1 MARLERTVGK
11 LVERLGD
18 ESPTTTSNHGPSSP
32 VNNIRNALDGPV
44 GPVGP
49 VGRQQFL
56 GSDHNADSG
65 LTAMDGPVFVIR
77 DAAAEVG
84 MGQHDSRLVGSV
96 LPEGGADVISK
107 GLITINDAT
116 TLLQL

>member
-18 ESPTTTSNHGPSSP
+18 EPTGSTSNQRPSSP
-32 VNNIRNALDGPV
+32 VDDIRNAIDGH
-44 GPVGP
+44 

-56 GSDHNADSG
+56 GSDHHADSG

-84 MGQHDSRLVGSV
+84 MGQHDARVVGSG

-107 GLITINDAT
+107 GLITVNDAT

>member
-18 ESPTTTSNHGPSSP
+18 EPTSTTSNHGPSSP
-32 VNNIRNALDGPV
+32 VDNIRNAVD
-44 GPVGP
+44 GP

-56 GSDHNADSG
+56 ESDHNADSS
-65 LTAMDGPVFVIR
+65 LTAMDGPGFVIR

-84 MGQHDSRLVGSV
+84 IGQHDARLVGSG
-96 LPEGGADVISK
+96 LPEGEADVISK
-107 GLITINDAT
+107 GLITVNDAT